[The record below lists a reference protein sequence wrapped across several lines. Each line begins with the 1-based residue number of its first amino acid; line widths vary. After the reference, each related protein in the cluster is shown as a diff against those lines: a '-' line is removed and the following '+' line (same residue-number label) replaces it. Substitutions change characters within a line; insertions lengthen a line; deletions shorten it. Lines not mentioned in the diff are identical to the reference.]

1 MKKFLIASCAGL
13 LLTSTAA
20 FADVSAEL
28 TIASQHAGFAGKAGA
43 IDMVHMHLQHVVNC
57 LVGPSG
63 TGFNAAGGNP
73 CGKAGNGAIPDAGEA
88 QKAKL
93 QTALASATAGIA
105 ATDLAAAQKD
115 AADAG
120 AAIDGAK

>member
-1 MKKFLIASCAGL
+1 MKKLLIASAVAL
-13 LLTSTAA
+13 ALPTAA
-20 FADVSAEL
+20 FADVAAEL
-28 TIASQHAGFAGKAGA
+28 TTASTHAGFAAKAPG
-43 IDMVHMHLQHVVNC
+43 IDMVHMHLHHVVNC

-63 TGFNAAGGNP
+63 TGFDATNANP
-73 CGKAGNGAIPDAGEA
+73 CAKAGNGAIPDASAA

-93 QTALASATAGIA
+93 QMALTQANAGLA

-120 AAIDGAK
+120 ASIDGAK